1 MVTAIELI
9 QNTPIVLT
17 ADDGGNI
24 KLWDIRS
31 LKCY

>member
-9 QNTPIVLT
+9 PNTPIVLT